1 MCGAARES
9 TGFAPGCGPEQG
21 APSSS
26 DAGSRVGTSSPPSLG
41 RPFVSL
47 RPGSR
52 FRPVY
57 RQGVRKRAGAIT
69 VIRAEGRSGLPQ
81 VGIVAGRGVGGA
93 VRRNRAKRRIREAIG
108 LVPLQRNT
116 AYVVVAGPDVT
127 DAAFD
132 QLTDWL
138 RTATRESVERRS
150 SDE

>member
-9 TGFAPGCGPEQG
+9 TGFAPGCGPERG

-26 DAGSRVGTSSPPSLG
+26 DAGSRVGTSFPLSLG

-57 RQGVRKRAGAIT
+57 RRGVRTRAGAIT
-69 VIRAEGRSGLPQ
+69 VIRAEGRSGPPQ

-93 VRRNRAKRRIREAIG
+93 VRRNRAKRRIREAFG
-108 LVPLQRNT
+108 LVPLEPNT
-116 AYVVVAGPDVT
+116 AYVVVAGPEVADV
-127 DAAFD
+127 AFD
-132 QLTDWL
+132 QLTEWL
-138 RTATRESVERRS
+138 RRATAESTGE
-150 SDE
+150 EEE